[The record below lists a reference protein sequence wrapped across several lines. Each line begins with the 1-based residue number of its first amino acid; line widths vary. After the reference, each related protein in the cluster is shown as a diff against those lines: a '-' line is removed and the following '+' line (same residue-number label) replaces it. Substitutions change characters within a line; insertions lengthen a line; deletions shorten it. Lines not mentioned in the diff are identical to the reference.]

1 MLAIVNHFSD
11 SQKALKFRVRP
22 SFSRYDGKSRDSAP
36 TSSCY
41 SVPAPCEIWASL
53 IPSPREEH
61 EASSDRP
68 GNSKRI
74 VHARHQVPV
83 PYAADCR
90 LAMEPAHTSE
100 AWLKS
105 HFDPVVC

>member
-1 MLAIVNHFSD
+1 
-11 SQKALKFRVRP
+11 
-22 SFSRYDGKSRDSAP
+22 
-36 TSSCY
+36 
-41 SVPAPCEIWASL
+41 L

-61 EASSDRP
+61 EASSDKP

-74 VHARHQVPV
+74 VHAKHQVPV

-105 HFDPVVC
+105 LFDPGVC